1 MVARQFLQLR
11 FPRNVLQG
19 TRSKRGDQQHT
30 KPPLKRA
37 VNIRDRT
44 VFNIDCFNTGGPAL
58 PLNSAGFLPVSVH
71 YPAVIG
77 RWRP

>member
-19 TRSKRGDQQHT
+19 TRSRRGDQQHT
-30 KPPLKRA
+30 KPPLKKGSEHQ
-37 VNIRDRT
+37 DRT

-58 PLNSAGFLPVSVH
+58 PLNSAGFLPVSVQD
-71 YPAVIG
+71 PAAIG
-77 RWRP
+77 